1 MRVLAVPLFLFSGQ
15 IKCGKDDGSMAFI
28 RRMKLF
34 TLFKYLV
41 APTMLLNAIFK
52 FQALHWIAVASV
64 VLWLIVLVLQGID
77 SLNQQMRRRR
87 ALLPKAA
94 DPPPSQHKEDA
105 QKTAGNQS
113 APQATQSDLFL
124 IRQVNYRITEQ
135 LKASY
140 PMVSWLW
147 LKRPEATDLCQGG
160 RFRIR
165 TTNTDPFN
173 YGEVELSS
181 QGRLTITMLQVIPLK
196 DAAEMELDAKDDLAQ
211 EDILERMDVKAWYQT
226 QGESILC
233 QMIDDLNTQGHKRL
247 LIKDNGDVVIEIA
260 GKEESVELLK
270 DFPPRMVW
278 DDFCQL
284 LKEDEITASIQTE
297 GLLLT
302 W

>member
-1 MRVLAVPLFLFSGQ
+1 
-15 IKCGKDDGSMAFI
+15 MAFI

-41 APTMLLNAIFK
+41 APTMLLSAIFK
-52 FQALHWIAVASV
+52 FPALHWIAVVSV
-64 VLWLIVLVLQGID
+64 VLWLLVLVLQGID
-77 SLNQQMRRRR
+77 SLNQRIRRRR
-87 ALLPKAA
+87 ARRPKAA
-94 DPPPSQHKEDA
+94 DPPPLQHKDDVQKAVDA
-105 QKTAGNQS
+105 PTP
-113 APQATQSDLFL
+113 PQAMQSDLFL

-147 LKRPEATDLCQGG
+147 LKRPEVTELCQGG

-173 YGEVELSS
+173 FGEVELSS
-181 QGRLTITMLQVIPLK
+181 EGRLTITMLQAIPLK
-196 DAAEMELDAKDDLAQ
+196 DAAEMELAAKDDLAQ
-211 EDILERMDVKAWYQT
+211 EDLLERMDVKAWYQA
-226 QGESILC
+226 QGESVLC
-233 QMIDDLNTQGHKRL
+233 QMIDDLNTQGHKHL
-247 LIKDNGDVVIEIA
+247 LIKDNGDVVVEIA

-278 DDFCQL
+278 EDFCQL

>member
-1 MRVLAVPLFLFSGQ
+1 MT
-15 IKCGKDDGSMAFI
+15 FI
-28 RRMKLF
+28 RRIKLF

-41 APTMLLNAIFK
+41 APTMMLSAIFK
-52 FQALHWIAVASV
+52 FPALHWLAVASV
-64 VLWLIVLVLQGID
+64 LFWLIILSFHGVDNSIQW
-77 SLNQQMRRRR
+77 MRHRR
-87 ALLPKAA
+87 AIHPKASE
-94 DPPPSQHKEDA
+94 PPPSQSRAAIQEVPV
-105 QKTAGNQS
+105 NQS
-113 APQATQSDLFL
+113 ASQATQSDLFL

-147 LKRPEATDLCQGG
+147 LKRPEAAELCQGG

-173 YGEVELSS
+173 FGEVVLSS
-181 QGRLTITMLQVIPLK
+181 EGRLTITMLQAIPLK
-196 DAAEMELDAKDDLAQ
+196 DAAEMELASKDDLAQ
-211 EDILERMDVKAWYQT
+211 EDLLERMDVKAWYQT

-247 LIKDNGDVVIEIA
+247 LVKDNGEVVIEIA
-260 GKEESVELLK
+260 GQEESVELLK

-278 DDFCQL
+278 DDFCHL
-284 LKEDEITASIQTE
+284 LNEDEITASIQTD

>member
-1 MRVLAVPLFLFSGQ
+1 
-15 IKCGKDDGSMAFI
+15 MAYI

-41 APTMLLNAIFK
+41 APSMLLSAIFK
-52 FQALHWIAVASV
+52 FQALHWVAVASV
-64 VLWLIVLVLQGID
+64 VLWVIVLVLQGVD
-77 SLNQQMRRRR
+77 SLNQRMRHRR
-87 ALLPKAA
+87 ARRPKPA
-94 DPPPSQHKEDA
+94 DPPPSQHAEDV
-105 QKTAGNQS
+105 QKAAGNQTP
-113 APQATQSDLFL
+113 PQATRSDLFL

-140 PMVSWLW
+140 PTVSWLW
-147 LKRPEATDLCQGG
+147 LKRPEATELCQGG

-173 YGEVELSS
+173 FGEVELSS
-181 QGRLTITMLQVIPLK
+181 EGRITITMLQAIPLK
-196 DAAEMELDAKDDLAQ
+196 DAAEMALEAKDDLAQ
-211 EDILERMDVKAWYQT
+211 EELLERMDVKAWYQT

-247 LIKDNGDVVIEIA
+247 LIQDNGNVVIEIA
-260 GKEESVELLK
+260 GKEEAVELLK

-278 DDFCQL
+278 DEFCQL
-284 LKEDEITASIQTE
+284 LREDEITATIQTE

>member
-1 MRVLAVPLFLFSGQ
+1 
-15 IKCGKDDGSMAFI
+15 MAFI

-41 APTMLLNAIFK
+41 APTMLLSAIFK
-52 FQALHWIAVASV
+52 FPALHWIAVVSV
-64 VLWLIVLVLQGID
+64 VLWLLVLVLQGID
-77 SLNQQMRRRR
+77 SLNQRIRRRR
-87 ALLPKAA
+87 ARRPKAA
-94 DPPPSQHKEDA
+94 APPPLQHKDDV
-105 QKTAGNQS
+105 QKAVDVPTP
-113 APQATQSDLFL
+113 PQAVQSDLFL

-147 LKRPEATDLCQGG
+147 LKRPEVTELCQGG

-173 YGEVELSS
+173 FGEVELSS
-181 QGRLTITMLQVIPLK
+181 EGRLTITMLQATPLK
-196 DAAEMELDAKDDLAQ
+196 DAAEMELAAKDDLAQ
-211 EDILERMDVKAWYQT
+211 EDLLERMDVKAWYQA

-233 QMIDDLNTQGHKRL
+233 QMIDDLNTQGHKHL
-247 LIKDNGDVVIEIA
+247 LIKDNGDVVVEIA

-278 DDFCQL
+278 EDFCQL

>member
-1 MRVLAVPLFLFSGQ
+1 
-15 IKCGKDDGSMAFI
+15 MAFI

-41 APTMLLNAIFK
+41 APTMLLSAIFK
-52 FQALHWIAVASV
+52 FPALHWIAVVSV
-64 VLWLIVLVLQGID
+64 VLWLLVLVLQGID
-77 SLNQQMRRRR
+77 SLSQRIRRRR
-87 ALLPKAA
+87 TRRPKAA
-94 DPPPSQHKEDA
+94 APPPLQHKDDV
-105 QKTAGNQS
+105 QKAVDVPTP
-113 APQATQSDLFL
+113 PQAVQSDLFL

-147 LKRPEATDLCQGG
+147 LKRPEVTELCQGG

-173 YGEVELSS
+173 FGEVELSS
-181 QGRLTITMLQVIPLK
+181 EGRLTITMLQAIPLK
-196 DAAEMELDAKDDLAQ
+196 DAAEMELAAKDDLAQ
-211 EDILERMDVKAWYQT
+211 EDLLERMDVKAWYQA

-233 QMIDDLNTQGHKRL
+233 QMIDDLNTQGHKHL
-247 LIKDNGDVVIEIA
+247 LIKDNGDVVVEIA

-278 DDFCQL
+278 EDFCQL

>member
-1 MRVLAVPLFLFSGQ
+1 
-15 IKCGKDDGSMAFI
+15 MAFI

-41 APTMLLNAIFK
+41 APTMLLSAIFK
-52 FQALHWIAVASV
+52 FPALHWIAAASV
-64 VLWLIVLVLQGID
+64 VLWLFVLVLQGID
-77 SLNQQMRRRR
+77 SLKQRMRRRR
-87 ALLPKAA
+87 ACRPKAE

-105 QKTAGNQS
+105 EKAADS
-113 APQATQSDLFL
+113 MIPPQATRSDLFL

-147 LKRPEATDLCQGG
+147 LKRPEAAELCQGG
-160 RFRIR
+160 HFRIR

-173 YGEVELSS
+173 FGEVELSS
-181 QGRLTITMLQVIPLK
+181 EGRLTITMLQAIPLK
-196 DAAEMELDAKDDLAQ
+196 DAAEMEQSAKDDLAQ
-211 EDILERMDVKAWYQT
+211 EDLLERMDVKVWYQT
-226 QGESILC
+226 QGESTLC

-278 DDFCQL
+278 EDFCQL

>member
-1 MRVLAVPLFLFSGQ
+1 
-15 IKCGKDDGSMAFI
+15 MAFI
-28 RRMKLF
+28 RRIKLF

-41 APTMLLNAIFK
+41 APTMMLSAIFK
-52 FQALHWIAVASV
+52 FPALHWIAVAAV
-64 VLWLIVLVLQGID
+64 FLWVLVLILQGID

-87 ALLPKAA
+87 ALRPKAA
-94 DPPPSQHKEDA
+94 DPPPSQSRAAIQEVPV
-105 QKTAGNQS
+105 NQS
-113 APQATQSDLFL
+113 ASQATQSDLFL

-135 LKASY
+135 L
-140 PMVSWLW
+140 W
-147 LKRPEATDLCQGG
+147 LKRPEAAELCQGG

-173 YGEVELSS
+173 FGEVVLSS
-181 QGRLTITMLQVIPLK
+181 EGRLTITMLQAIPLK
-196 DAAEMELDAKDDLAQ
+196 DAAEMELASKDDLAQ
-211 EDILERMDVKAWYQT
+211 EDLLERMDVKAWYQT

-247 LIKDNGDVVIEIA
+247 LVKDNGEVVIEIA
-260 GKEESVELLK
+260 GQEESVELLK

-278 DDFCQL
+278 DDFCHL
-284 LKEDEITASIQTE
+284 LNEDEITASIQTE